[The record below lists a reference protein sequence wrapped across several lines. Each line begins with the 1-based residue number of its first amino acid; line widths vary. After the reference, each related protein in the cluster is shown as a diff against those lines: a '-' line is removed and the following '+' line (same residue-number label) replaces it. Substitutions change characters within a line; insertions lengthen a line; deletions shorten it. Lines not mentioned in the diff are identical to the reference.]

1 MDSNKQAIIQTL
13 LYSDIFDFPL
23 TEDEIFKF
31 LISPKPVV
39 KKVIVQNLAKLSK
52 EVAEKDG
59 LWFLAGRK
67 QIVQLRRNR
76 EQYAKEKIKKARH
89 IARLLSIIP
98 TIQLIGVSGGLS
110 MLNVESND
118 DIDLF
123 IITKAQK
130 LWTTRF
136 LALSLLKTMRLLRTK
151 NDTKVENK
159 ACLNM
164 FIDEQALTFPQER
177 QDIYT
182 AHEIVQV
189 IPLFERNNIYQRF
202 IVANRWIKEHM
213 YNAIDIRILRY
224 KPACRRGRDTKKILP
239 NIFELITKYIQLTYM
254 KRHRTN
260 ETISDHILAFHPSD
274 YRKQVLREYNK
285 RLRYAKI

>member
-31 LISPKPVV
+31 LISQKPVA
-39 KKVIVQNLAKLSK
+39 KKIIVQNLAKLSK

-67 QIVQLRRNR
+67 QIVQLRKKR
-76 EQYAKEKIKKARH
+76 EKHAREKIEKAKR
-89 IARLLSIIP
+89 ISQLLSLIP

-254 KRHRTN
+254 KRHQTN

-285 RLRYAKI
+285 RLRYAKV